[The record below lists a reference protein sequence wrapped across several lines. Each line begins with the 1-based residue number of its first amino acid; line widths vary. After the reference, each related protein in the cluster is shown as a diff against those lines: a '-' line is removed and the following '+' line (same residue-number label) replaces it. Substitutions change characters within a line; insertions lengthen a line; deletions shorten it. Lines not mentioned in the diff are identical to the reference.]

1 MGWLDNIFGGLSMP
15 DYDKMLKERLAKE
28 PKEKDEIFDF
38 SENIDEIN
46 ERIQE
51 HNAKGL
57 NVENKEEE
65 QNIKEE
71 RKTEEKA
78 ADSFKMVIDGAKL
91 QCTLCTNPVGDLKVN
106 FDTPTIQNKKTA
118 TVKEKDMR
126 SLIFK
131 GNCNKSPQSSSPCA
145 SVMQLGSWKN
155 VGTSKI
161 QEQFPL
167 LLKST
172 IKCNYGGVDI
182 KITDSGQLSEP
193 EDIALIAEEKQILSA
208 AWMCEEMEEEI
219 KISNVDDK
227 ISLLVKTKNYKEGE
241 NISLKI
247 KENTGRE
254 INEGIKEMTLSG
266 IVKSDGY
273 AELKQ
278 KVALEPVTE
287 KPRDK
292 TVKELQK
299 EKAEE
304 NKIYITNNGIDYT
317 KAEWKE
323 YQDNWHDE
331 IEKSNAL
338 KNRSFWDSLKK

>member
-28 PKEKDEIFDF
+28 QKEKDEIFDF

-208 AWMCEEMEEEI
+208 KWMCEEMEEEI
-219 KISNVDDK
+219 TGAYERKKV
-227 ISLLVKTKNYKEGE
+227 SLLVKTKNYEEGE
-241 NISLKI
+241 TISLKI
-247 KENTGRE
+247 KESTGRE
-254 INEGIKEMTLSG
+254 IKEGIKEMILSG
-266 IVKSDGY
+266 SIKADNT
-273 AELKQ
+273 AELREQ
-278 KVALEPVTE
+278 LILESVTD

-292 TVKELQK
+292 TLKQLEREEE
-299 EKAEE
+299 EKAE
-304 NKIYITNNGIDYT
+304 IFITHNGIDYT
-317 KAEWKE
+317 RDEWKA

-331 IEKSNAL
+331 MERAKVL
-338 KNRSFWDSLKK
+338 KKRSFWDSIKK